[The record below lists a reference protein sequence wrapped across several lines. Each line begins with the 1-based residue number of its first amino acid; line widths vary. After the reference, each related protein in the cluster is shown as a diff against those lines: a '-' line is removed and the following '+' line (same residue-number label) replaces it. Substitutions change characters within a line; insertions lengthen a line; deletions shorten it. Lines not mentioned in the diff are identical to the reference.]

1 MALSDLRREL
11 VQEVGALPGDL
22 AMDLRDAVL
31 CLAQPVRRRKPE
43 ALGNG
48 LASLISPARSRA
60 GLFFGT
66 KDDGVLMF
74 GYESSYY
81 FFCQLH

>member
-1 MALSDLRREL
+1 M
-11 VQEVGALPGDL
+11 QKVGALSGDL
-22 AMDLRDAVL
+22 AMYLRYTVL
-31 CLAQPVRRRKPE
+31 RATKAVRRRKPE